1 MLLMQLAFMYKM
13 MAVVV
18 LVVLFFFFA
27 RERSVGEEDK
37 GEQMNRI

>member
-13 MAVVV
+13 MAVVE